1 MKSLVVGLSFGQLYK
16 DVLLKM
22 GHQVITV
29 DNDPNKQ
36 ADFLELTTALATHS
50 PFDTAHICVPNHLH
64 YKTAQ
69 KVAPCAN
76 MVFVEKPG
84 VESTNHWRLLN
95 SLHKPTKFMMTKN
108 NMFRDNIDQMQ
119 QSVDASDLVQINW
132 INKNRIPGPGTW
144 FTNKKYALGGV
155 SKDLLPHL
163 LSLFV
168 QLSNGKYKD
177 YKVEKFDKDQRWSLN
192 DCVGTEY
199 GEVNKDGVYDVDDE
213 AEITLSNGEKTFI
226 LKTMWKSNM
235 HDDVAMH
242 FYKDGES
249 HLESIQLGLCPES
262 AYEQMIRSSI
272 VHKDDDAFWNKQL
285 DYDLW
290 IQELINER
298 SIDTVH

>member
-1 MKSLVVGLSFGQLYK
+1 
-16 DVLLKM
+16 
-22 GHQVITV
+22 
-29 DNDPNKQ
+29 
-36 ADFLELTTALATHS
+36 
-50 PFDTAHICVPNHLH
+50 
-64 YKTAQ
+64 
-69 KVAPCAN
+69 
-76 MVFVEKPG
+76 
-84 VESTNHWRLLN
+84 
-95 SLHKPTKFMMTKN
+95 MT
-108 NMFRDNIDQMQ
+108 
-119 QSVDASDLVQINW
+119 
-132 INKNRIPGPGTW
+132 
-144 FTNKKYALGGV
+144 
-155 SKDLLPHL
+155 
-163 LSLFV
+163 
-168 QLSNGKYKD
+168 NGKYKD
-177 YKVEKFDKDQRWSLN
+177 YKVEKFDKNQRWSLN

-199 GEVNKDGVYDVDDE
+199 GEVNKNGVYDVDDE
-213 AEITLSNGEKTFI
+213 AELTLSNGEKTFI